1 VINKADGSLKK
12 RNARDLG
19 HVNPTYR
26 AVKRKKDDPCGP
38 AQFTG
43 VLPPHWR
50 FLACTTVTLLAAA
63 EQ

>member
-12 RNARDLG
+12 NARDLV

-26 AVKRKKDDPCGP
+26 AVKQKKMTP

-50 FLACTTVTLLAAA
+50 FLAYTTVTLLAAI